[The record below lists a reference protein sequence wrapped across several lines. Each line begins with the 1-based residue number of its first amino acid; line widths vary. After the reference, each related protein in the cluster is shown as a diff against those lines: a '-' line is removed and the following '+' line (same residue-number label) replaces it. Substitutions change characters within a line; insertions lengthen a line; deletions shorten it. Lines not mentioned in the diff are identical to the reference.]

1 MRKIA
6 LMTFFSLFLSGLT
19 GYSFGQTFS
28 DKQKSIIEKQ
38 VDSVFHEMIKA
49 AESLDY
55 DQLNKGVDD
64 KFQAGFITNGIY
76 YSTFD
81 SLILDMKSK
90 AQGLT
95 GQTITIQKE
104 KITVLSESVV
114 LLTATGIAKVDT
126 TSGNQFITNFIWT
139 FVYEKINGSWKVIQS
154 HQSNN
159 R

>member
-6 LMTFFSLFLSGLT
+6 LMSFISLFLSGLT
-19 GYSFGQTFS
+19 GYSFGQIFS
-28 DKQKSIIEKQ
+28 NKQKSTIEKQ
-38 VDSVFHEMIKA
+38 VDSAFHKMINV

-55 DQLNKGVDD
+55 DSLNKGVDD

-90 AQGLT
+90 AHGLK

-126 TSGNQFITNFIWT
+126 TSGNQFTINFFWT

-154 HQSNN
+154 HQSIN